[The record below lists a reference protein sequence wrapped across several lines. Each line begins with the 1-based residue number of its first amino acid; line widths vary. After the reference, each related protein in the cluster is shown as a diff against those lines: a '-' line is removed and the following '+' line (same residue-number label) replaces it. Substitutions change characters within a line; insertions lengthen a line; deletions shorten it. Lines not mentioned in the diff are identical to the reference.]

1 MVSPRRPTHDATK
14 LVLRHLHLLDD
25 GSLTLLVLLTLVVE
39 SLEFGLESLEILQV
53 VLVPGVTRWS
63 VYAPGRSQPG
73 SDVLM
78 IWRRWSLWWLRM
90 LGVSTLSLPQSSA
103 STNANRLL
111 TDRHRDAKRSSS

>member
-1 MVSPRRPTHDATK
+1 MVFPRRPTHDATK

-25 GSLTLLVLLTLVVE
+25 GSLTLLVLLTLVIE

-73 SDVLM
+73 PDVLM

-103 STNANRLL
+103 SSDASWLL
-111 TDRHRDAKRSSS
+111 ADHHSDAERSSG

>member
-39 SLEFGLESLEILQV
+39 RLELGLESLEVLQV

-73 SDVLM
+73 SNVLV
-78 IWRRWSLWWLRM
+78 IRRRWTFWRLWI

-103 STNANRLL
+103 SSDASWLLAN
-111 TDRHRDAKRSSS
+111 RHRDAERSSG